1 MANKVSYSRDYITR
15 LAREGKILATH
26 VGRQWFVDLDSLN
39 NYIDTTAKETE
50 VRKRCLAKKE
60 RGANNR
66 YSCSKE
72 KDIQTR
78 KAKTLN
84 ARATVAACAVLS
96 IGLFEW
102 LGDT

>member
-1 MANKVSYSRDYITR
+1 MTTTLEIDGKKFQTIKSVANKVSYSRDYITR

-50 VRKRCLAKKE
+50 VRKKMLSEERKREQIIATAAQKK
-60 RGANNR
+60 
-66 YSCSKE
+66 

-78 KAKTLN
+78 KAKTL
-84 ARATVAACAVLS
+84 
-96 IGLFEW
+96 
-102 LGDT
+102 